1 MIYDTLNNLPN
12 YLGVSDNL
20 DTVIEYIMA
29 RDITTLPAGR
39 TRIDGEK
46 AVVTV
51 STVTPQSSDKALFQ
65 RHDAHIVLETDLEG
79 SELFEVSLAE
89 LTPTKPTDEAAD
101 TTVGTAGTSIA
112 GMLCE
117 GRFALYLAGEPYKSG
132 LKAQGCGKL
141 KIFCMGFF
149 AVLAASLFFV
159 FLFTVFG
166 GYSLLLWCQ
175 QSLWMIV
182 PPALVLAVL
191 IWTFLKMDDKITA
204 LQKRV
209 DELEAAQK
217 TAEESE
223 K

>member
-1 MIYDTLNNLPN
+1 
-12 YLGVSDNL
+12 
-20 DTVIEYIMA
+20 
-29 RDITTLPAGR
+29 
-39 TRIDGEK
+39 
-46 AVVTV
+46 
-51 STVTPQSSDKALFQ
+51 
-65 RHDAHIVLETDLEG
+65 
-79 SELFEVSLAE
+79 
-89 LTPTKPTDEAAD
+89 
-101 TTVGTAGTSIA
+101 
-112 GMLCE
+112 
-117 GRFALYLAGEPYKSG
+117 
-132 LKAQGCGKL
+132 
-141 KIFCMGFF
+141 MGFF

-217 TAEESE
+217 PSKSPRNKYNAALTGEAFPAGAAHIFMPYFLSSGSSSPSNITMP
-223 K
+223 KFARLAPSAKPTVPSDTLNKAPIATPNRMPAI